1 VNALVE
7 AWTST
12 RSKHEVMKILAGAG
26 VPCGACLDTGE
37 VLTDAHLHARDMI
50 VQVEHPVRGGYVTV
64 GNPIKLSD
72 SPTTITPSPVLGQH
86 RQEILTELGYSDAD
100 IARLAKDGAV

>member
-1 VNALVE
+1 
-7 AWTST
+7 
-12 RSKHEVMKILAGAG
+12 M
-26 VPCGACLDTGE
+26 
-37 VLTDAHLHARDMI
+37 LTDAHLHARDMI
-50 VQVEHPVRGGYVTV
+50 VKVEHPVRGSYVTV